1 MRFTAHLCGRLEAPK
16 ECTAN
21 LSHSPPHL
29 KTASRIDARKPL
41 LRLRSTSL
49 ACSKD
54 IVRVA
59 SVSESGQAIRS
70 SGVSGQGDCGD
81 SAGCFFSDAHCV
93 PFLPPGHILRTGCS
107 LCVQTCL
114 YRLCTVL
121 HRQCD
126 RYIPHMPLTH
136 SERIQHCIHHTDPE
150 ATSQS
155 VPWTLQ

>member
-1 MRFTAHLCGRLEAPK
+1 MRFTTHLCGK
-16 ECTAN
+16 
-21 LSHSPPHL
+21 HSPPHL

-49 ACSKD
+49 ACCKD

-59 SVSESGQAIRS
+59 SVSKSGQAIQS
-70 SGVSGQGDCGD
+70 SGVSGKGD

-93 PFLPPGHILRTGCS
+93 PFLQPGHILRTGCS

-150 ATSQS
+150 QP
-155 VPWTLQ
+155 VNPFPRPYNNKP